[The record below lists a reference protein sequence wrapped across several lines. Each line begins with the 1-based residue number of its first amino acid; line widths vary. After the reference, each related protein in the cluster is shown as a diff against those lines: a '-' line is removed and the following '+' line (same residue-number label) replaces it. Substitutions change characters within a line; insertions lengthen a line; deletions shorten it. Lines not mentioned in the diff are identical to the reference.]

1 MARTQQKKAAALG
14 RTDPQGAAAAL
25 PSVEGLPEE
34 LADALAEAPEDVDA
48 IVEAILY
55 LYTESRRIT
64 KGLAGRHG
72 LTGPQL
78 AVIKMLEPVG
88 KLSLSELSWKIR
100 ARNSTVT
107 GIIDRMAR
115 EGWVERKRSEQDRRV
130 VHIALT
136 TQGRRLASSIAI
148 EPVTIFRQVLSELSD
163 GDARALRRILTRL
176 ARRVR
181 ALVAEQPEGESQGV

>member
-1 MARTQQKKAAALG
+1 MARTQLEAA
-14 RTDPQGAAAAL
+14 P
-25 PSVEGLPEE
+25 
-34 LADALAEAPEDVDA
+34 EAPAQPDLDA

-64 KGLAGRHG
+64 KDMAARHG

-78 AVIKMLEPVG
+78 AVLKMLEPVG

-107 GIIDRMAR
+107 GIIDRMER
-115 EGWVERKRSEQDRRV
+115 EGLVERRRSDEDRRV
-130 VHIALT
+130 VHIVLT
-136 TQGRRLASSIAI
+136 RKGRSLATGIPV
-148 EPVTIFRQVLSELSD
+148 EPVQIFRQVLAELS
-163 GDARALRRILTRL
+163 GRDAAELRRVLTRL

-181 ALVAEQPEGESQGV
+181 ELVDEKGEVE

>member
-1 MARTQQKKAAALG
+1 MRSFTLSARTSSDL
-14 RTDPQGAAAAL
+14 
-25 PSVEGLPEE
+25 
-34 LADALAEAPEDVDA
+34 DA
-48 IVEAILY
+48 IIEAIVY

-64 KGLAGRHG
+64 KGLAGRYG

-107 GIIDRMAR
+107 GIIDRMER
-115 EGWVERKRSEQDRRV
+115 EGLVERRRSEEDRRV
-130 VHIALT
+130 VNIVLT
-136 TQGRRLASSIAI
+136 AAGENLAAEIPV
-148 EPVTIFRQVLSELSD
+148 EPVQIFRQVLGELSAA
-163 GDARALRRILTRL
+163 DAAELSRILGLL

-181 ALVAEQPEGESQGV
+181 DLVEELPEAGA